1 MQLLVFAR
9 YNSNMK
15 KEEEKQEEVKEVEK
29 EEVKETKAE
38 KVLTVDLEKELEELR
53 KFKIE
58 TEAKEKPVKEAVNTS
73 ETFFSKKERTIKQV
87 KSKDEEIW
95 DEVMQGGG
103 FKRASEF

>member
-1 MQLLVFAR
+1 
-9 YNSNMK
+9 MK
-15 KEEEKQEEVKEVEK
+15 KEEEKKEIKEEEVKTEEVKEK
-29 EEVKETKAE
+29 I
-38 KVLTVDLEKELEELR
+38 LTVDLEKELEELR
-53 KFKIE
+53 KFKTE

-73 ETFFSKKERTIKQV
+73 ETFFSKKETIIKQV